1 MFDSK
6 SREQRCDSHFKPC
19 LEVNIAFVF
28 SIHWL
33 QTPVLFT
40 FTSLFLAQRSAVQRL
55 FFACCLSQGMACQFY
70 PRRLFILF
78 LGMTLYALFV
88 VDLFGCVD

>member
-1 MFDSK
+1 MYSVCRDPFSAYRTSHAIEMFDSK
-6 SREQRCDSHFKPC
+6 NRKQRCDSHSKPC

-55 FFACCLSQGMACQFY
+55 FFARCFSKGMACHY
-70 PRRLFILF
+70 
-78 LGMTLYALFV
+78 
-88 VDLFGCVD
+88 FGG